1 MINVTIVDDHP
12 IVLEGLKNL
21 LSNREDIRVAGYFE
35 TGNAALHSYTLLNTN
50 VLLLDINLPD
60 INGVELC
67 RQIRKTDKDVRIIAL
82 SVHNERPVVKSM
94 LQSGANGYILKNSV
108 GEEIVQAI
116 HKTMTG
122 ETYICTKTREV
133 LRNIDEGLTEIPRI
147 TRREK
152 EILTLISK
160 GQTTAQIAETLFI
173 SIYTVETHRKNLMN
187 KFDVN
192 SMASV
197 INLAKEY
204 SLL

>member
-21 LSNREDIRVAGYFE
+21 LSNREDIRVAGYFDN
-35 TGNAALHSYTLLNTN
+35 GGAALHSYAMLDTN

-108 GEEIVQAI
+108 GQEIIQAI
-116 HKTMTG
+116 HKTMSG
-122 ETYICTKTREV
+122 ETYICNMTKEV
-133 LRNIDEGLTEIPRI
+133 LRNVDEGLTEVPRI

-152 EILTLISK
+152 EILSLISK
-160 GQTTAQIAETLFI
+160 GQTTPQIAEALFI
-173 SIYTVETHRKNLMN
+173 STHTVETHRKNLMN

>member
-1 MINVTIVDDHP
+1 MINVAIVDDHP
-12 IVLEGLKNL
+12 IVLEGLKNI
-21 LSNREDIRVAGYFE
+21 LSNREDIRVTGYFN

-116 HKTMTG
+116 HKTMAG
-122 ETYICTKTREV
+122 ETYICNKTREV
-133 LRNIDEGLTEIPRI
+133 LRNIDEGLSEIPRI

-152 EILTLISK
+152 EILMLIGK
-160 GQTTAQIAETLFI
+160 GQTTGQIAETLFI
-173 SIYTVETHRKNLMN
+173 SAHTVETHRKNLMN

-192 SMASV
+192 NMTSV